1 MKAVS
6 EAIKN
11 GSAITTE
18 KLLEIAVGSMR
29 ESVTKYKVVNS
40 VNDGIEKVTQLI
52 NSFQSKQ
59 GGEGA
64 DFFSYDFEINDY
76 PLGARQK
83 ACNQQF
89 LHGIQN
95 QTNCSI
101 SLRGV
106 FVEPGK
112 KAQVGCR
119 KLYLHI
125 QGENKYY
132 VTEAYKQIKQVLE

>member
-1 MKAVS
+1 
-6 EAIKN
+6 
-11 GSAITTE
+11 
-18 KLLEIAVGSMR
+18 MR
-29 ESVTKYKVVNS
+29 ESVTKFKAVKTAE
-40 VNDGIEKVTQLI
+40 DGIEQVNKLVNQFV
-52 NSFQSKQ
+52 NKS
-59 GGEGA
+59 GAHEGA

-76 PLGARQK
+76 PLAARQK
-83 ACNQQF
+83 ACNQGF
-89 LHGIQN
+89 LYGIQQ

-106 FVEPGK
+106 YVEPGK

-132 VTEAYKQIKQVLE
+132 VT

>member
-1 MKAVS
+1 M
-6 EAIKN
+6 
-11 GSAITTE
+11 
-18 KLLEIAVGSMR
+18 
-29 ESVTKYKVVNS
+29 TKYKVVRS
-40 VNDGIEKVTQLI
+40 ADDGIEQVSKLI
-52 NSFQSKQ
+52 NAFTNKQ

-83 ACNQQF
+83 ACNQSF
-89 LHGIQN
+89 LHGIHN

-132 VTEAYKQIKQVLE
+132 VT

>member
-1 MKAVS
+1 
-6 EAIKN
+6 
-11 GSAITTE
+11 
-18 KLLEIAVGSMR
+18 MR
-29 ESVTKYKVVNS
+29 ESVTKYQAVN
-40 VNDGIEKVTQLI
+40 NTHDGIEQVAKLI
-52 NSFQSKQ
+52 NSFQTRT
-59 GGEGA
+59 GEGA

-76 PLGARQK
+76 PLAARQK

-89 LHGIQN
+89 LYGIQH

-125 QGENKYY
+125 QG
-132 VTEAYKQIKQVLE
+132 